1 MSWLIH
7 TSPSGN
13 LCVVTLNASV
23 INSSMSF
30 AFTQEHNLVYAANK
44 AVLLTVDEEDIWQ
57 LGIIYAFLF

>member
-13 LCVVTLNASV
+13 LGVVTLNASV

-30 AFTQEHNLVYAANK
+30 GLTQEHDLGYAGNNV
-44 AVLLTVDEEDIWQ
+44 VLLIVDEKDT
-57 LGIIYAFLF
+57 